1 MYIRDLVLPFMKKDS
16 SILGFLIGLV
26 LPFLGVAIVYFIN
39 YSGISFK
46 AFFIGLTSDHKAAA
60 IVLSLSL
67 LINLLPFWY
76 YNGKRIEQTT
86 KGVLIATMLYFV
98 LFILLKFVW

>member
-1 MYIRDLVLPFMKKDS
+1 MYIRNLFIFMKKDS
-16 SILGFLIGLV
+16 SILGFFIGLF
-26 LPFLGVAIVYFIN
+26 LPFVGVVLVYFIR
-39 YSGISFK
+39 YSQYGFK
-46 AFFIGLTSDHKAAA
+46 EFFSSVISDHKAAA

-76 YNGKRIEQTT
+76 FNGKKIEQTT
-86 KGVLIATMLYFV
+86 KGILIATMLYFV